1 MLFLKIVHKS
11 IVPSDLTDPFVPP
24 PSIQLIDII
33 ISCVRYFLILL
44 CGGGQLGNSSDLFW
58 VQIQSLFLLN
68 RFTINSRYHYHSA
81 LSLIYSSLAPS
92 TQYLYFRDLIKVSY
106 RFFLILDLLVCFGIF
121 KFNKAVF
128 VCLHCCTALLYHLV
142 FTTLVH
148 NSVFDFLFG

>member
-81 LSLIYSSLAPS
+81 PLSLSSTHLWPHLHN
-92 TQYLYFRDLIKVSY
+92 T
-106 RFFLILDLLVCFGIF
+106 CIF
-121 KFNKAVF
+121 AI
-128 VCLHCCTALLYHLV
+128 
-142 FTTLVH
+142 
-148 NSVFDFLFG
+148 